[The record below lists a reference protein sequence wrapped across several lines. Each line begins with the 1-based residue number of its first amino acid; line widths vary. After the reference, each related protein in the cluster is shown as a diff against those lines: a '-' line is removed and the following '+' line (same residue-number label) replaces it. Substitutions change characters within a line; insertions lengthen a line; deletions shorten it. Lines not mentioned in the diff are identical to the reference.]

1 MTTIAATSRTTYFLE
16 ENATILGIFPVP
28 TEVKNIRMDY
38 IKSPTDLS
46 SADDEPFDGITKF
59 DALHQAIVDGAVWL
73 LLETIDGAE
82 STAQLYQRRYN
93 RWITESRQYS
103 VEQMDRPMQLIGSR
117 F

>member
-1 MTTIAATSRTTYFLE
+1 MTDTTVATTYHLE
-16 ENATILGIFPVP
+16 ENATILSIFPVP

-46 SADDEPFDGITKF
+46 STSDEPFDGITKF
-59 DALHQAIVDGAVWL
+59 DALHMAIVDGAIWM

-82 STAQLYQRRYN
+82 GKAQLYQAKYN
-93 RWITESRQYS
+93 RWLTESRQYS
-103 VEQMDRPMQLIGSR
+103 VEQMDRPSQIVGDS